1 MPLTGVNL
9 ALFCSQGRSG
19 GRVLKNS
26 LKKIRS
32 SPLHPIK
39 PHKSVTLNVA
49 MAETPS
55 LDELKISDTPTA
67 PSDQSEHAQLVTPWE
82 VGGAV
87 VDGKAQE
94 IDYDRL
100 IEAFGTKKVTP
111 ELLERFERVTGHRP
125 HRLLR
130 RGVFFS
136 ERDLDSILTRYEEGK
151 PFFLYTGR
159 GASSESMHL
168 GHMTPFMFT
177 KWLQDVFDVPLVIEM
192 TDDEKFLFRSELTI
206 EAVKKYTLQ
215 NVKDIIAVGFDP
227 KKTFIFSDLQYMG
240 GAYYENVV
248 RVSRQVTTRT
258 AKAVFGFDDSDN
270 IGKIHFA
277 SIQITAA
284 FSNSFPHI
292 FGIRKDIP
300 SLIPCAIDQDPYFRL
315 CRDVAFKLKYPKPS
329 LIHSRFFPAL
339 QGSQSKMSA
348 SVDSSA
354 IFMTDTAKAIDKK
367 IKKYAFSGG
376 RDTLEEQRKYGG
388 NPDVDV
394 AYQYLSFFLED
405 DEELEKTRNAY
416 IKGELLTGELKLKCI
431 KVLQEYIADF
441 QKNRVAVTDEVVQE
455 FMTPRPLEWGKQER
469 RVPIKPKED
478 QK

>member
-1 MPLTGVNL
+1 
-9 ALFCSQGRSG
+9 
-19 GRVLKNS
+19 
-26 LKKIRS
+26 
-32 SPLHPIK
+32 
-39 PHKSVTLNVA
+39 
-49 MAETPS
+49 MAELPS
-55 LDELKISDTPTA
+55 LDELKISDAATA
-67 PSDQSEHAQLVTPWE
+67 PGEQGQLVTPWE

-100 IEAFGTKKVTP
+100 IEAFGTKKITP
-111 ELLERFERVTGHRP
+111 ELLERFESVTGLRP
-125 HRLLR
+125 HVFLR
-130 RGVFFS
+130 RGLFFS
-136 ERDLDSILTRYEEGK
+136 ERDLDTILTRYEQGK

-159 GASSESMHL
+159 GPSSDSMHL
-168 GHMTPFMFT
+168 GHMIPFLFT

-192 TDDEKFLFRSELTI
+192 TDDEKFLFRPEVTI
-206 EAVKKYTLQ
+206 EAVKKYTVQ
-215 NVKDIIAVGFDP
+215 NAKDIIAVGFDP
-227 KKTFIFSDLQYMG
+227 KKTFIFSDMQYMG

-248 RVSRQVTTRT
+248 RVARQVTTRT

-292 FGIRKDIP
+292 FGTRKDIP
-300 SLIPCAIDQDPYFRL
+300 SLIPCAIDQDAYFRV

-376 RDTLEEQRKYGG
+376 RDTLEEQRQYGG

-394 AYQYLSFFLED
+394 AYQYLSFFLDDD
-405 DEELEKTRNAY
+405 DELENTRIGY

-431 KVLQEYIADF
+431 KVLQEFVTAF
-441 QKNRVAVTDEVVQE
+441 QERRATITDEVVHE
-455 FMTPRPLEWGKQER
+455 FMSPRPLEWGKQER
-469 RVPIKPKED
+469 RVPIKKTTEE

>member
-1 MPLTGVNL
+1 
-9 ALFCSQGRSG
+9 
-19 GRVLKNS
+19 
-26 LKKIRS
+26 
-32 SPLHPIK
+32 
-39 PHKSVTLNVA
+39 
-49 MAETPS
+49 MAEPPS
-55 LDELKISDTPTA
+55 LDELKISDTTTA
-67 PSDQSEHAQLVTPWE
+67 PDNEGEKAQLVTPWE

-100 IEAFGTKKVTP
+100 IEAFGTKKITP
-111 ELLERFERVTGHRP
+111 ELLERFERVTGYRP

-136 ERDLDSILTRYEEGK
+136 ERDLDNILTRYEQGK

-206 EAVKKYTLQ
+206 DAVKKYTLQ

-248 RVSRQVTTRT
+248 RVARQITTRT

-292 FGIRKDIP
+292 FGTRKDIP

-329 LIHSRFFPAL
+329 LLHSRFFPAL
-339 QGSQSKMSA
+339 QGSQSKMS
-348 SVDSSA
+348 SSIDSSA

-405 DEELEKTRNAY
+405 DDELETTRKAY
-416 IKGELLTGELKLKCI
+416 INGELLTGELKVKCI
-431 KVLQEYIADF
+431 KVLQEYIGDF
-441 QKNRVAVTDEVVQE
+441 QKNRALVTDEVVQE
-455 FMTPRPLEWGKQER
+455 FMTPRPLEWGKRER
-469 RVPIKPKED
+469 RVPIKTVEEPK
-478 QK
+478 